1 MSLGSMFK
9 NMVNTLKSQRTK
21 YPTIDTLYSSYKPE
35 DQMFNLKQ
43 DRMDFKKGGKVKVKE
58 EMPKCKPN

>member
-9 NMVNTLKSQRTK
+9 NMVNTLKSQQTK
-21 YPTIDTLYSSYKPE
+21 YPTIDTLYSSYKPA
-35 DQMFNLKQ
+35 DQMFNLTQ
-43 DRMDFKKGGKVKVKE
+43 DRMDFKKGGKVKEKE